1 MNAFWILGAELL
13 KLMMDYE
20 VINRS
25 VLIGMCICPY
35 MFYLGLSM
43 MLAIMS
49 LWLLSAFNR
58 YGMKYMYLSNEVVSM
73 SLLGS
78 QVISDEAFLV
88 LPSYHFSRFTL
99 LCWTQADTGTAI
111 ERL

>member
-1 MNAFWILGAELL
+1 
-13 KLMMDYE
+13 
-20 VINRS
+20 
-25 VLIGMCICPY
+25 MCICPY

-78 QVISDEAFLV
+78 QVISDETRDLPYSAFLV
-88 LPSYHFSRFTL
+88 LPSCHFSR
-99 LCWTQADTGTAI
+99 CCVGPDTGTAI
-111 ERL
+111 ERLWMKPK